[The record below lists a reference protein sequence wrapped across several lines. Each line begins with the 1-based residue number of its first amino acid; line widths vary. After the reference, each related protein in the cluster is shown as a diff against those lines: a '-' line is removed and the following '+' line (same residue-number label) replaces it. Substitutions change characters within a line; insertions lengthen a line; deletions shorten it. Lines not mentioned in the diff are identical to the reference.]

1 MFELLAYTGYTSTCP
16 TPRMRSQLLNAAESA
31 SLCVCKQRPFSFF
44 SRWHLDFPQNKT
56 KLRIFR
62 IFRCR
67 IKQLRL
73 CLWIEGD
80 TDETSEQSVH
90 SCEVKSHVS
99 PLT

>member
-1 MFELLAYTGYTSTCP
+1 MPP

-44 SRWHLDFPQNKT
+44 SRWHLDFHKNKT
-56 KLRIFR
+56 KLR

-73 CLWIEGD
+73 CLWIGGD
-80 TDETSEQSVH
+80 TDESSEQSVH
-90 SCEVKSHVS
+90 SCEVKDHVS